1 MVFQLSA
8 NGPLPSQKQVLSV
21 SENKRQLIHIIV
33 EALLAEAVVPG
44 RCSSR
49 LIITGQEPTPIEVA
63 PRGVVVRREDIKATH
78 EEADAIIVAQAI
90 YAAKEE
96 NKHVVVVA
104 DDTDVYILLLYLSE
118 ALVAET
124 VPETLTK
131 EKQKLIITRVVVNR
145 IIVRV
150 WVVVYNPTEVKQL
163 II

>member
-8 NGPLPSQKQVLSV
+8 NGPLPSQKQVLTV

-49 LIITGQEPTPIEVA
+49 LIITGKESTPIEIA
-63 PRGVVVRREDIKATH
+63 PCGVVIRREDIKATH

-96 NKHVVVVA
+96 NKHAVVVA
-104 DDTDVYILLLYLSE
+104 DDTDVYILLLYHYQAESLNTPMKLKSIQAGRVFIGVTATVRKLGDLIAECSE
-118 ALVAET
+118 
-124 VPETLTK
+124 
-131 EKQKLIITRVVVNR
+131 
-145 IIVRV
+145 
-150 WVVVYNPTEVKQL
+150 WM
-163 II
+163 